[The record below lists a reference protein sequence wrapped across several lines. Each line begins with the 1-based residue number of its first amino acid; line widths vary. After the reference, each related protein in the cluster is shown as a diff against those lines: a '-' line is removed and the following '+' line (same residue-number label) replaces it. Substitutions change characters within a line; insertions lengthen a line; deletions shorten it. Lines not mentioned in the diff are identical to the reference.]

1 MAAGVTRVWR
11 WRGRRFG
18 RRPVVLVLV
27 LATVAAVAVAFATSP
42 SPPRRI
48 MLATGPS
55 GGMYDSFGQ
64 EYHHRLDRLGLQAR
78 TLSTNGSRDNLERLL
93 RREVDVAFVQSG
105 VGPLVPNAQERLRAL
120 AALYVEPL
128 WVFHRL
134 GPSVDSLSAFSGRR
148 VSVGAP
154 GSGTEAVARARLRE
168 HGIDTAVNL
177 PPAEARGE
185 LEAGRLDAAFFVTS
199 YRDPSVHALL
209 RRPDIA
215 LLSFRR
221 EAAYARKVPGLQT
234 VKLPEGVLDL
244 RDNIPSRDTTL
255 LGPTLEGVDLPVH
268 EGAEVYL
275 TQGESFLSRTV
286 PYSVFRWWGLL
297 KLLVLP
303 LLVWLPLVRILP
315 EISNWRAD
323 RRLSRL
329 YGALRRQEAE
339 IAQATTPQQL
349 HEHLTALAALGATAE
364 SQAGKIA
371 PHRHRDLYH
380 WRLHVAMVRDE
391 ALSRLAQLEKE
402 GETPTGVPLTWRSAT
417 GRRD

>member
-1 MAAGVTRVWR
+1 M
-11 WRGRRFG
+11 G
-18 RRPVVLVLV
+18 RRPVVLALV

-48 MLATGPS
+48 RLATGPS

-120 AALYVEPL
+120 AALYLDPL

-134 GPSVDSLSAFSGRR
+134 GPSIDSLSAFSGRR
-148 VSVGAP
+148 MAVGAP
-154 GSGTEAVARARLRE
+154 GSGTEAVARALLRE

-177 PPAEARGE
+177 SPAEARRE

-234 VKLPEGVLDL
+234 VKLPEGVAATLSHA
-244 RDNIPSRDTTL
+244 RRRRPSCARGGRGL
-255 LGPTLEGVDLPVH
+255 PHPGRVVPVPHRAVLGI
-268 EGAEVYL
+268 
-275 TQGESFLSRTV
+275 
-286 PYSVFRWWGLL
+286 RWWGLL

-315 EISNWRAD
+315 EISN
-323 RRLSRL
+323 
-329 YGALRRQEAE
+329 
-339 IAQATTPQQL
+339 
-349 HEHLTALAALGATAE
+349 
-364 SQAGKIA
+364 
-371 PHRHRDLYH
+371 
-380 WRLHVAMVRDE
+380 
-391 ALSRLAQLEKE
+391 
-402 GETPTGVPLTWRSAT
+402 
-417 GRRD
+417 